1 MVRRRATGKTT
12 GHTVEPHGRNFRVLR
27 SGGTENPINEWNT
40 MEFITL
46 GDKSWHYLNG
56 ELVNEATDINVTSGR
71 ILVQLEYSEAY
82 YKDLLLIPLK

>member
-1 MVRRRATGKTT
+1 
-12 GHTVEPHGRNFRVLR
+12 
-27 SGGTENPINEWNT
+27 

-56 ELVNEATDINVTSGR
+56 ELVNEATDMNVSSGR
-71 ILVQLEYSEAY
+71 ILVQLEESEAF